1 MLSYVCSLGMAEN
14 CSGRV
19 TQVYLMNPRTLIALL
34 FSVLLSLTSCV
45 MLPIPTTE
53 GKVLAGK
60 PVTEEQLSFLV
71 ANITTRQDVIERL
84 GNPNIIWEDRRVFA
98 YNWDMRQG
106 ILFWAVG
113 AHYTGGAGMI
123 DIPKHYL
130 LLIQF
135 DEQYL
140 VQRFE
145 RTVRPLSQSYIE
157 FLKEWINNPVAWS
170 SPNPRSEGER

>member
-1 MLSYVCSLGMAEN
+1 
-14 CSGRV
+14 
-19 TQVYLMNPRTLIALL
+19 
-34 FSVLLSLTSCV
+34 
-45 MLPIPTTE
+45 MLPIPITE

-60 PVTEEQLSFLV
+60 PVTEEQLSFIV
-71 ANITTRQDVIERL
+71 ANITTRQDVIEKL
-84 GNPNIIWEDRRVFA
+84 GNPNVIWEDHRVFA

-113 AHYTGGAGMI
+113 AYYSGGAGMT

-135 DEQYL
+135 DEQDL

-145 RTVRPLSQSYIE
+145 RTVRPSSQSYIE
-157 FLKEWINNPVAWS
+157 FLKEWVNKPVARS